1 MIHLDL
7 TRHADHALLRVR
19 GAVDSRDAFDALNES
34 LAFVPEGDH
43 LIVDLT
49 ELSPLTAPFAGRL
62 SDQLIGRTMWSEVV
76 IVVDDADVAL
86 ALVLEDV
93 DRVAPIV
100 HTIGQAVA
108 VLEARCGRRLDAGM
122 W

>member
-1 MIHLDL
+1 MIQLDL

-19 GAVDSRDAFDALNES
+19 GSVDSRDASDALQES

-49 ELSPLTAPFAGRL
+49 ALTPMRAPFSGRL

-76 IVVDDADVAL
+76 IVADDAEVAM